1 MTDDIQLTGARA
13 LVHTPAEVG
22 DAYLRWAETIKES
35 QGITWGL
42 PCIDERVIPM
52 RAGELISI
60 ISRPGHAKTSLMA
73 RMARI
78 EAQRIKDNYE
88 QPYPEAVVYCTWEQS
103 VEELNAMFQ
112 ADGEYSISDIAWK
125 RVPIEVIRRQSVK
138 RASLPIWVIGHGI
151 GRAHHKAPRLTP
163 DTVLAAI
170 ESMETDFGVRPRL
183 LLFDYLQ
190 LIPSTSHSDRVQQV
204 TEMPIKI
211 KELALRIGCPALCGV
226 QAARRVDDRQDKLPE
241 MRDAQWASSIEQTCD
256 KIFSTCRP
264 IQYEPGGGLINVAG
278 CGDVNITDKL
288 LILRLLKQRGDAGR
302 HTWVLYFDPATL
314 ELQEMVIRDLAREE
328 VAF

>member
-1 MTDDIQLTGARA
+1 MTVELSGPRA

-22 DAYLRWAETIKES
+22 DAYLRWAEHIEAS
-35 QGITWGL
+35 RGITWGVS
-42 PCIDERVIPM
+42 CIDEKVIPM

-78 EAQRIKDNYE
+78 EADRIRDDYDR

-112 ADGEYSISDIAWK
+112 AEGEYTISDIAWK

-138 RASLPIWVIGHGI
+138 RASIPIWVIGHGI

-170 ESMETDFGVRPRL
+170 ESMEEDFGVKPRL
-183 LLFDYLQ
+183 MLFDYLQ
-190 LIPSTSHSDRVQQV
+190 LIPSTSHSDRVQKV

-226 QAARRVDDRQDKLPE
+226 QAARRVDDRNDKVPE
-241 MRDAQWASSIEQTCD
+241 MQDAQWASSIEQTCD
-256 KIFSTCRP
+256 KIFASCRP

-278 CGDVNITDKL
+278 YGDVNISEKL

-302 HTWVLYFDPATL
+302 YTWLMYFDPATL
-314 ELQEMVIRDLAREE
+314 KLAEMEIEGHE
-328 VAF
+328 SIPY